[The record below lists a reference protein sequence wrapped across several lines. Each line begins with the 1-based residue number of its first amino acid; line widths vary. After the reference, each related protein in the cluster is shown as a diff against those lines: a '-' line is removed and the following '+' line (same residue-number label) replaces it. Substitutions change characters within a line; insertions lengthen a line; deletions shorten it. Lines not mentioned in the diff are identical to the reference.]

1 MDVDRQFVRKN
12 EKHKTMKDYLF
23 ILILISFFSCKEN
36 IVNAQEKK
44 LEKIEIKQK
53 MEDEIQEIGN
63 LYQPEKM
70 VVKQNKIRPDNKKE
84 DYQITLTNSDI
95 LDKDLENIETHV
107 AKIVSIY
114 YKNLVRN
121 IIPFNYN
128 KIIVEIEHRNGKKDS
143 FKYTEKDLLNNSI
156 EFPINSK
163 FTIKVTKI
171 DNLNFKYSILKVEP
185 FEKKLELWNTEDL
198 FEENGEKETI
208 EFYFCEI
215 ENKNVML
222 VMQSRSKYSIKFKS
236 EIQTEEDGEFKE
248 IPNVG
253 THKGSKTTESWAKK
267 TYKIRLSKFELK
279 K

>member
-1 MDVDRQFVRKN
+1 MNPELWKQFRIFLLIYVYLDVDRQFVRKN

-128 KIIVEIEHRNGKKDS
+128 KIIVEIEHRNGKKDR
-143 FKYTEKDLLNNSI
+143 T
-156 EFPINSK
+156 
-163 FTIKVTKI
+163 
-171 DNLNFKYSILKVEP
+171 
-185 FEKKLELWNTEDL
+185 
-198 FEENGEKETI
+198 
-208 EFYFCEI
+208 
-215 ENKNVML
+215 
-222 VMQSRSKYSIKFKS
+222 
-236 EIQTEEDGEFKE
+236 
-248 IPNVG
+248 
-253 THKGSKTTESWAKK
+253 A
-267 TYKIRLSKFELK
+267 
-279 K
+279 